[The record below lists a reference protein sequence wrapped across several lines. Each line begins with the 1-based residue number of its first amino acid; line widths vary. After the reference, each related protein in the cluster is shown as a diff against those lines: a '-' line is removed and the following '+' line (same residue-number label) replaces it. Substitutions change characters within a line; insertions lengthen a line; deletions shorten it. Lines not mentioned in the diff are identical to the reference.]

1 LGGGIFSVFNFARAR
16 FSLYLEKNVFWKMK
30 HFRIEKLKEST
41 RHDRTPFRQS
51 LSAII
56 ESQVS
61 ATAEQQQRKRE
72 EEEEEEGNNE
82 RERER
87 DLIIIDHHHSRF
99 VFCEMCASLLRRK
112 REKRKRE

>member
-1 LGGGIFSVFNFARAR
+1 VYSILRAR

-72 EEEEEEGNNE
+72 EEEEEEEGNNE